1 VFGGTGD
8 DYLTGETRKPSI
20 GGEAPGDYI
29 SGGAGDDTIRAQDRY
44 VERIYCGL
52 GHDTVTADNVEDT
65 RPSGRDYV
73 DDSCEKVT
81 RE

>member
-1 VFGGTGD
+1 MVHV
-8 DYLTGETRKPSI
+8 
-20 GGEAPGDYI
+20 A
-29 SGGAGDDTIRAQDRY
+29 
-44 VERIYCGL
+44 CGL